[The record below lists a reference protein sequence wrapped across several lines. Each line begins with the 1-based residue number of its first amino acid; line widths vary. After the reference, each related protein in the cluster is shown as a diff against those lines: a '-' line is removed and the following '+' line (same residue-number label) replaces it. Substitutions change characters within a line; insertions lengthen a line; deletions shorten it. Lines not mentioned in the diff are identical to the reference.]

1 MLIRN
6 LQFFEQV
13 DNESEIQG
21 GGFFA
26 RTSAFTFA
34 DRGVGLAGATADAEG
49 NFRTF
54 TKTTTGAT
62 ASPDTGSAVAGAA
75 AGAADTKKGVA
86 ASVTGSVSASL

>member
-21 GGFFA
+21 GA
-26 RTSAFTFA
+26 SAFT
-34 DRGVGLAGATADAEG
+34 RTTTVGARG

-62 ASPDTGSAVAGAA
+62 ASPNTGSGVAGAA
-75 AGAADTKKGVA
+75 ASGVDRDGDIA
-86 ASVTGSVSASL
+86 ASVSGSVSGFSV